1 MKKNRK
7 LATQNPSLNFR
18 HFEEKKSPQK
28 KKKHFAECAR
38 KP

>member
-18 HFEEKKSPQK
+18 HFEEKKTPPKEK
-28 KKKHFAECAR
+28 KKTLR
-38 KP
+38 